1 MAFDDPTFDFATG
14 EAVLGEE
21 KDTGTD
27 MHGTE
32 LALVPM
38 PLNPSV
44 RKCLTKISKG
54 IATAQNGIDT
64 FMQKRPDIAIRFQ
77 GNQIKLLELELKFLE
92 FNADLYGRGAGVNKA
107 NNAAATQSNTQNNM
121 NFNFGNAEGMDI
133 VSKLLSGQR
142 IVDCTPRGAT
152 ERTASGD
159 DS

>member
-1 MAFDDPTFDFATG
+1 MAFDDPTLDYAIG
-14 EAVLGEE
+14 EAILGEE

-64 FMQKRPDIAIRFQ
+64 YMKKRPDIAIRFQ
-77 GNQIKLLELELKFLE
+77 GNQIKLLELELKYLE
-92 FNADLYGRGAGVNKA
+92 FNAELYGRGAGVNKA
-107 NNAAATQSNTQNNM
+107 ENAAGTQNNTQNNM
-121 NFNFGNAEGMDI
+121 SFNFGNAEGMDI
-133 VSKLLSGQR
+133 VSKLLSGQN
-142 IVDCTPRGAT
+142 IVDCTPRAT
-152 ERTASGD
+152 AERAPVGD

>member
-1 MAFDDPTFDFATG
+1 MPFEDPTLAYANGDAM
-14 EAVLGEE
+14 LEE
-21 KDTGTD
+21 QPDSGSD

-32 LALVPM
+32 LSLVPM

-44 RKCLTKISKG
+44 RRCMTKISKG

-64 FMQKRPDIAIRFQ
+64 YMDKRPDIAIRFQ

-92 FNADLYGRGAGVNKA
+92 FNAELYGKGAGVNKSE
-107 NNAAATQSNTQNNM
+107 NQIPTNATQNNM
-121 NFNFGNAEGMDI
+121 NFNFGNTEGMDL

-142 IVDCTPRGAT
+142 IMDCTPRGAA
-152 ERTASGD
+152 ERVTPGD